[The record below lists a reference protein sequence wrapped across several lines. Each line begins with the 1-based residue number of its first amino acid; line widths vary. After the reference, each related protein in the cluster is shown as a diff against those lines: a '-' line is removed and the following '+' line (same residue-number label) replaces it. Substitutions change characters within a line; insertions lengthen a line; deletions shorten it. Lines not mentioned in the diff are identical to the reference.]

1 MIESLKDD
9 DIIRKVGGAFRF
21 TAMVQRRLKELIEG
35 SRPLIDASGMKIVE
49 IAVEE
54 IVQGKIVI
62 DYEHSVGLS
71 PPDEAE
77 AHDQI
82 HTADFTEIEVREIEE
97 D

>member
-1 MIESLKDD
+1 MIESLKNDD
-9 DIIRKVGGAFRF
+9 VVRKVGGAFRF
-21 TAMVQRRLKELIEG
+21 TALVQRRLKELIEG
-35 SRPLIDASGMKIVE
+35 ARPLIDARGMKIVE

-54 IVQGKIVI
+54 IAQGKIVI
-62 DYEHSVGLS
+62 DYERSVGLD

-77 AHDQI
+77 ARDQI